1 LKLWSN
7 SIISKIASVIGT
19 PFFMYKATANCERIE
34 YVRVF
39 VKISATK
46 PLSMFVDL

>member
-1 LKLWSN
+1 
-7 SIISKIASVIGT
+7 
-19 PFFMYKATANCERIE
+19 MYKATANCERIE

-46 PLSMFVDL
+46 PLSMFVDLQLEGGKTLQVDVEY